1 MCLCRCANKKS
12 DCTQVEWKPI
22 VSHLDLH
29 YNICIFVNVMLMVTF
44 SFYILINIYIMIK
57 IALY

>member
-29 YNICIFVNVMLMVTF
+29 YNIYIFVMLMVTF
-44 SFYILINIYIMIK
+44 SFYIIINIYIMIK

>member
-29 YNICIFVNVMLMVTF
+29 YNIYIFVMLMVTF
-44 SFYILINIYIMIK
+44 SFYIIINIYIID
-57 IALY
+57 YD